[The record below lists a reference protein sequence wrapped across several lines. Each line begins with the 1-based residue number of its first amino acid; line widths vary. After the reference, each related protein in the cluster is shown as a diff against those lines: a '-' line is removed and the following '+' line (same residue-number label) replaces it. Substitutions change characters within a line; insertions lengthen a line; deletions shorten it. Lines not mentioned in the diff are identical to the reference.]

1 MPRFI
6 NQYRSVFNVSPRL
19 VTVASLKYPR
29 SEVSLMTLVLSRQ
42 ATPRVREL
50 NMHRALNT
58 NILHTAHSSTQHIS
72 GHIIM
77 DWRTSN
83 MSDSSLISCLP
94 AAW

>member
-1 MPRFI
+1 M
-6 NQYRSVFNVSPRL
+6 SVSPRL

-29 SEVSLMTLVLSRQ
+29 SEVSLMTLVLSGQ

-50 NMHRALNT
+50 NMHR
-58 NILHTAHSSTQHIS
+58 TQHIS

-83 MSDSSLISCLP
+83 MSDSSLISCCLVIEIF
-94 AAW
+94 